1 MVNASQLIS
10 ILNWLVMLEFLLE
23 NPIHG
28 IVPIT
33 TGISIIN
40 FLAPGIWI
48 YTYVTTPKQKKK
60 TS

>member
-1 MVNASQLIS
+1 MVSASQLIS

-33 TGISIIN
+33 RGISIIN

-48 YTYVTTPKQKKK
+48 YTYVTTPK
-60 TS
+60 